1 MQGEELRGSLEVLG
15 LPVFVTFKEIR
26 ERYRELSKKLHPDQ
40 GGDREEFERL
50 IEAYEMLKEYAE
62 SFKFTFS
69 DEEVIK
75 QYPREYHAKRFR
87 I

>member
-1 MQGEELRGSLEVLG
+1 MRGEELRASLEVLG

-26 ERYRELSKKLHPDQ
+26 ERYRELSKKLHPDH
-40 GGDREEFERL
+40 GGEREEFER
-50 IEAYEMLKEYAE
+50 IVEAYEKLKAYAE

-75 QYPREYHAKRFR
+75 QYPQEYHAKRFR